1 MPRDKHRRAEP
12 TLKERR
18 LGLIIHFVVY
28 LLVNIGLAALNLTR
42 NPQHLWFYWVAIG
55 WGLGVI
61 GHAAAYFFRARADR
75 AAPSNP

>member
-1 MPRDKHRRAEP
+1 MTRDRHPRPEP

-18 LGLIIHFVVY
+18 LGLIIHFVIY

-55 WGLGVI
+55 WGAGVI
-61 GHAAAYFFRARADR
+61 GHAAAYFARSRASRAE
-75 AAPSNP
+75 PGNS